1 MPVRPKSVYEE
12 ASPDDGV
19 RVLTTNYWPRGVS
32 KERGGT
38 YLRIL
43 APEREPLRRFKAG
56 EMDWPDYGAAYIE
69 RMAGDDQRA
78 AIDELAQ
85 RARTETVTVMC
96 VCKDAAECHRGL
108 LVELIEEAMRIPA

>member
-1 MPVRPKSVYEE
+1 
-12 ASPDDGV
+12 
-19 RVLTTNYWPRGVS
+19 
-32 KERGGT
+32 
-38 YLRIL
+38 
-43 APEREPLRRFKAG
+43 
-56 EMDWPDYGAAYIE
+56 
-69 RMAGDDQRA
+69 MAGDDQRA

>member
-43 APEREPLRRFKAG
+43 APERELLRRYKAG
-56 EMDWPDYGAAYIE
+56 ETSWPEYRTAYIV

-78 AIDELAQ
+78 AIEELAS
-85 RARTETVTVMC
+85 RARTETVTIMC
-96 VCKDAAECHRGL
+96 ACKDAAECHRSL